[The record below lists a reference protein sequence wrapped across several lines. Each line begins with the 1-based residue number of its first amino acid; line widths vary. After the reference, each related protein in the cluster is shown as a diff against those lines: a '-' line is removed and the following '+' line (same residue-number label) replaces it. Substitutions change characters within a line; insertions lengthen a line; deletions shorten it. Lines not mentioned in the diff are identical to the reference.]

1 MLEQPQSALKFLG
14 IADLELPSQELRR
27 VVWSLQ
33 KNIILRSINFGV
45 IDEESDLAM
54 LSSLLGL
61 GEEDQLGWSGSS
73 LTPDLRLGRQ
83 LSEIGMTG
91 EALVINAAMIK
102 QSRKATML
110 RSSTLMGQDNRQF
123 STP

>member
-27 VVWSLQ
+27 VAWSLQ

-54 LSSLLGL
+54 LNSLLGL
-61 GEEDQLGWSGSS
+61 QEEDQLG
-73 LTPDLRLGRQ
+73 
-83 LSEIGMTG
+83 
-91 EALVINAAMIK
+91 
-102 QSRKATML
+102 
-110 RSSTLMGQDNRQF
+110 
-123 STP
+123 